1 MPHGG
6 ELQSPSPVASTISLV
21 HIAPCTLEPPILVLV
36 IHVFPLDVSLPV
48 SLMTFLLSVT
58 EESVLRDLKAL
69 LMEAKQKV
77 PPFLHQ
83 LDSLTNDYLVVG
95 GMHI

>member
-1 MPHGG
+1 M
-6 ELQSPSPVASTISLV
+6 LV
-21 HIAPCTLEPPILVLV
+21 KY
-36 IHVFPLDVSLPV
+36 VSLPV
-48 SLMTFLLSVT
+48 SNMTFFLSVT

-69 LMEAKQKV
+69 LQEAKQKV

-95 GMHI
+95 GTQVKTNSL

>member
-6 ELQSPSPVASTISLV
+6 ELQSPSPVVSTISLV
-21 HIAPCTLEPPILVLV
+21 HIVPCTLEPPILVLV
-36 IHVFPLDVSLPV
+36 IFPLDVSLPV

-95 GMHI
+95 GMHV

>member
-6 ELQSPSPVASTISLV
+6 ELQSPSPVVSTISLV
-21 HIAPCTLEPPILVLV
+21 HIIPCTLEPPILVLV
-36 IHVFPLDVSLPV
+36 IFTLDVSLPV

-95 GMHI
+95 GMHV

>member
-6 ELQSPSPVASTISLV
+6 ELQSPSPVVSTISLV
-21 HIAPCTLEPPILVLV
+21 HIVPCTLEPPILVLV
-36 IHVFPLDVSLPV
+36 IFPLDVSLPV

>member
-1 MPHGG
+1 M
-6 ELQSPSPVASTISLV
+6 SNTNFFV
-21 HIAPCTLEPPILVLV
+21 
-36 IHVFPLDVSLPV
+36 
-48 SLMTFLLSVT
+48 SVT

-69 LMEAKQKV
+69 LQEAKQKV

-95 GMHI
+95 GTQVKTKLTVLSVKCRLCVH

>member
-6 ELQSPSPVASTISLV
+6 ELQSPSPVVSTISLV
-21 HIAPCTLEPPILVLV
+21 HIVPCTLEPPILVLV
-36 IHVFPLDVSLPV
+36 IFPLDVSLPV

-58 EESVLRDLKAL
+58 EESVLSDLKAL

-95 GMHI
+95 GMHV

>member
-6 ELQSPSPVASTISLV
+6 ELQSPSPVVSTISLA

-36 IHVFPLDVSLPV
+36 IFPLDVSLPV

>member
-6 ELQSPSPVASTISLV
+6 ELQSPSPVVSTISLA
-21 HIAPCTLEPPILVLV
+21 HIVPCTLEPPILVLV
-36 IHVFPLDVSLPV
+36 IFPLDVSLPV

-95 GMHI
+95 GMHV